1 MGQTEGMVI
10 PRCAA
15 SATWNPHVD
24 VKGREDAVD
33 VKGLEDDATETTHGS
48 VDGVEVE
55 GAGKRGS
62 GRHKERR
69 PYGPCVE
76 VYSGWQWDMAPV

>member
-1 MGQTEGMVI
+1 MVI

-55 GAGKRGS
+55 GAGKREVGDTS
-62 GRHKERR
+62 KERR

>member
-1 MGQTEGMVI
+1 MVI

-33 VKGLEDDATETTHGS
+33 VKGLEDDGTETTHGS

-55 GAGKRGS
+55 GAGKREV
-62 GRHKERR
+62 RHKERR